1 MKTESREKAER
12 LKEILHASRYAV
24 FFGGAGMS
32 TESGIPDFRGT
43 KGIYTVPKKKK
54 PSGEPPEYLLSH
66 TCLVREPE
74 KFFDFY
80 RSDMLYPDAKP
91 NAGHLALAKLEEAGI
106 LKAVITQNIDG
117 LHQAAGSRN
126 VIELHGSVFRNYC
139 ARCGAEFPSDY
150 IQKSSGIP
158 RCDRCGG
165 TVRPDVVL
173 YEENL
178 RSDAI
183 LAAAAEVDRADVLIV
198 GGSSLVVYPAAS
210 FVSQFRGAHCIL
222 INYSPTAYDRYAEFV
237 IRDSLSEILAF
248 LV

>member
-1 MKTESREKAER
+1 MKPESEEKVR
-12 LKEILHASRYAV
+12 QLKEILHNSRHAV

-43 KGIYTVPKKKK
+43 KGIYKEKK
-54 PSGEPPEYLLSH
+54 PTKEPPEYLLSH
-66 TCLVREPE
+66 TCLVRAPE

-80 RSDMLYPDAKP
+80 RSDMLYPEARP

-117 LHQAAGSRN
+117 LHQAAGSQN
-126 VIELHGSVFRNYC
+126 VIELHGSVLRNYC
-139 ARCGAEFPSDY
+139 ARCGKPFPAAY
-150 IQKSSGIP
+150 IQESSGIP
-158 RCDRCGG
+158 KCDKCGG
-165 TVRPDVVL
+165 VVRPDVVL

-178 RSDAI
+178 RGDAI
-183 LAAAAEVDRADVLIV
+183 AAAAEEVEKADVLIV

-210 FVSQFRGAHCIL
+210 FVAQFRGAHCII

-237 IRDSLSEILAF
+237 IRDSLAETLAS